1 MLQRTHATTNAEDLK
16 EVFFCWNKLSKLMKY
31 YHPNIAAV
39 EMGLILIIILM
50 TP

>member
-1 MLQRTHATTNAEDLK
+1 MNTDATTNTEDLK

-39 EMGLILIIILM
+39 EMDILM